1 MAMNLNLLGLQLGS
15 PLAFPGAKNFRP
27 PSWPPP
33 PDWAPVVDARGIPQ
47 CVYADSS
54 WPLDVWAG
62 SPLKINFGDGATKGA
77 RIDPANA
84 DLLRQCAVWF
94 LWGSRGCRSATT
106 FADKVATIK
115 PLFAVCAKQRVV
127 ATDLVRFETVVD
139 QVAAA
144 LPPSGFDNAITV
156 LHELLDAR
164 EHLGFCL
171 LDREGLAR
179 LSKLAP
185 THEARQTPYI
195 PPRIWLYQLS
205 RMRECLEDYA
215 AHRAEIEAC
224 FELCIGAYARNFGSL
239 KQAVS
244 SKREPSAPP
253 FQNKKSW
260 GRFEY
265 LGPFKATAER
275 FGLAELI
282 GKWVCPFTGKK
293 GETQIA
299 KFSQY
304 LDLVSTAGLA
314 YLLNFS
320 LMRVDEAWNL
330 RSECLLVEK
339 DKSFGDIHML
349 CGETTKT
356 DPDADARWPVSKSAS
371 LAIDAM
377 KHIAALRMRCAR
389 ERDDI
394 GLAPE
399 DVSNPYLISYQY
411 EPWSGG
417 KHKSYRTRPAG
428 RNYQQCLD
436 YYPQLLEPAQMI
448 MSEEDL
454 RIARMMTPSLDE
466 AVFQVGRP
474 WRLSWHQLRR
484 TGAVNMLSS
493 DMVDESSLQLLL
505 KHPSRVM
512 TLYYGRNHSRLAL
525 SQETRTLFLKTM
537 YQEIGRDL
545 RKLPSP
551 QFVSPLGPGRKET
564 IVTFIKEADAS
575 ALDKAARQGKVG
587 ARRIRAGFCVNHRPC
602 PYGGIEAIAHCLGAD
617 NGKGCPDLVLDTD
630 RESSIHLYEKVIDD
644 QLKTVHPDSPRHR
657 SLQAEKRAI
666 RRFYEVAQAQNR

>member
-1 MAMNLNLLGLQLGS
+1 MAMNLGVLGLQLVS
-15 PLAFPGAKNFRP
+15 PLAHPGARNFRP

-33 PDWAPVVDARGIPQ
+33 SDWAPVVDAQGKPQ
-47 CVYADSS
+47 CIYADSS

-77 RIDPANA
+77 RISPANA

-94 LWGSRGCRSATT
+94 LWGPRGCRVATT

-115 PLFAVCAKQRVV
+115 PLFVACTRQGIV
-127 ATDLVRFETVVD
+127 ATDLMRFEAVLD
-139 QVAAA
+139 QVAASF
-144 LPPSGFDNAITV
+144 PPSGFDTAITI

-171 LDREGLAR
+171 LSRDGLAR
-179 LSKLAP
+179 LSKLMP

-195 PPRIWLYQLS
+195 PPRIWSYQLT

-215 AHRAEIEAC
+215 THRPQIEAC
-224 FELCIGAYARNFGSL
+224 FGFCLDAYAHNFGAL
-239 KQAVS
+239 KLAVS
-244 SKREPSAPP
+244 SKRDPRTPP
-253 FQNKKSW
+253 FQNKKSYR
-260 GRFEY
+260 RFEY
-265 LGPFKATAER
+265 HGSFRLTADR
-275 FGLAELI
+275 FGLTEQI
-282 GKWVCPFTGKK
+282 EKWVGPLTGRI
-293 GETQIA
+293 QIT

-304 LDLVSTAGLA
+304 LDVVSTAGLA

-330 RSECLLVEK
+330 RSDCLLIEK
-339 DKSFGDIHML
+339 DESFGDVHML

-356 DPDADARWPVSKSAS
+356 DSDSDARWPVSKSTT
-371 LAIDAM
+371 LAIDVI
-377 KHIAALRMRCAR
+377 KHIAALRMRCAK
-389 ERDDI
+389 ERGDI
-394 GLAPE
+394 GLTPE
-399 DVSNPYLISYQY
+399 DVSNPYLFSYQY
-411 EPWSGG
+411 EPWSNGM
-417 KHKSYRTRPAG
+417 HKFYRTRPAC

-436 YYPQLLEPAQMI
+436 NYPLLLDPAQLTTG
-448 MSEEDL
+448 EEDL
-454 RIARMMTPSLDE
+454 RIARLMTPSLDE
-466 AVFQVGRP
+466 EVFKVGNP
-474 WRLSWHQLRR
+474 WRLGWHQLRR

-493 DMVDESSLQLLL
+493 DLVDESSLQLLL
-505 KHPSRVM
+505 KHQSRVT

-525 SQETRTLFLKTM
+525 SEETRTLFLKTM

-551 QFVSPLGPGRKET
+551 RFVSPLGSARKEA

-602 PYGGIEAIAHCLGAD
+602 PYGGIEAIAHCLGTD
-617 NGKGCPDLVLDTD
+617 DGKGCPDLMLDTS
-630 RESSIHLYEKVIDD
+630 RQSSIQLYEKAIDE

-657 SLQAEKRAI
+657 SLQAEKLAI
-666 RRFYEVAQAQNR
+666 GRFYDIIQTQDR